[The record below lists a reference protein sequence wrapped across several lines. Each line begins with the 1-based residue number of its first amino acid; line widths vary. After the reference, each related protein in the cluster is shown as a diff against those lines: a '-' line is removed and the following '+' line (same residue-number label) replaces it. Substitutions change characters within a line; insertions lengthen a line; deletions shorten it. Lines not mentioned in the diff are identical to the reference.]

1 MNIVKDIQIRQNA
14 HLHADHF
21 DVLIVGAGI
30 SGIDAAYHMQQ
41 ECPGKRFVLLE
52 TQETFGGTWTTH
64 KYPGIR
70 SDSDLFTFGY
80 GWKPWDGPL
89 IATADEILSYL
100 DEALDEQDI
109 RKHIRYRHKVTDA
122 SWSNEDKQW
131 VLTVT
136 DIDSGD
142 VLTFTGN
149 FLWMCQGYYR
159 HSEGYTPNF
168 PGMKRFKGHIVHP
181 QTWPED
187 LDYKDKEVLVI
198 GSGATAATLIPAMA
212 DATKH
217 ITMLQ
222 RSPTYFFALPNRSIA
237 RDMLRK
243 INVSREWT
251 HDIVR
256 NDILINQ
263 KTVTRRSFEDSEA
276 LKNELIAGARL
287 HLGPDF
293 DVNKHFTPSY
303 RPWRQRL
310 AVLPDGDLFQS
321 IRKGKASVVTDHI
334 ETFTEDGILLQS
346 GAKLKADIIVT
357 ATGFNMSA
365 MGDVVFKVEGRTVD
379 FSKSWG
385 HRTVQFSDIPNMAWV
400 FGYLRASW
408 TLRADLVSG
417 YVCRLLNYM
426 EKHGYSMVTPRL
438 REQDKQ
444 MEPLPFITEQNFNA
458 GYIMRKIHLMP
469 RQGDKEPWVHRQD
482 YFIEKNTI
490 PAADLEDG
498 TLIYE

>member
-1 MNIVKDIQIRQNA
+1 MNIVKDIQIRQIPR
-14 HLHADHF
+14 LHAEHF

-41 ECPGKRFVLLE
+41 ECRGKSFVLLE

-80 GWKPWDGPL
+80 GWKPWEGPL
-89 IATADEILSYL
+89 IATADEILKYL

-109 RKHIRYRHKVTDA
+109 RKHIRYHHKVTDA

-131 VLTVT
+131 ILTVT

-159 HSEGYTPNF
+159 HSEGYTPKF

-263 KTVTRRSFEDSEA
+263 KTVARRSFEDSEA
-276 LKNELIAGARL
+276 LKNELIASARF

-334 ETFTEDGILLQS
+334 ETFTEDGILLQT
-346 GAKLKADIIVT
+346 GEKLKADIIVT

-365 MGDVVFKVEGRTVD
+365 MGDVVFEVEGRTVD

-385 HRTVQFSDIPNMAWV
+385 HRTIQFSDIPNMAWV

-444 MEPLPFITEQNFNA
+444 MEPLPFIAEQNFNA

-482 YFIEKNTI
+482 YFTEKNTI

>member
-1 MNIVKDIQIRQNA
+1 MKKEIEN
-14 HLHADHF
+14 F
-21 DVLIVGAGI
+21 DVIIVGAGI
-30 SGIDAAYHMQQ
+30 AGITTAYYLQK
-41 ECPGKRFVLLE
+41 ERPKSSYLILE
-52 TQETFGGTWTTH
+52 SLDNYGGTWYTH

-70 SDSDLFTFGY
+70 SDSDLYTFGFKF
-80 GWKPWDGPL
+80 KPWTSAP
-89 IATADEILSYL
+89 IATADEILKYL

-109 RKHIRYRHKVTDA
+109 RKHIRYCHKVTDA
-122 SWSNEDKQW
+122 SWCNKDKQW
-131 VLTVT
+131 ILTVAN
-136 DIDSGD
+136 IDSGD

-159 HSEGYTPNF
+159 HSEGHTPNF
-168 PGMKRFKGHIVHP
+168 PGMKGFKGHIVHP

-187 LDYKDKEVLVI
+187 LDYQDKEVVVI

-243 INVSREWT
+243 INVSREWI

-263 KTVTRRSFEDSEA
+263 KTITRRSFEDSEA
-276 LKNELIAGARL
+276 LKNELIAGARF

-334 ETFTEDGILLQS
+334 KTFIEDGILLQS

-365 MGDVVFKVEGRTVD
+365 MGDVVFKVKGRTVD
-379 FSKSWG
+379 FSKCWG
-385 HRTVQFSDIPNMAWV
+385 HRTIQFSDIPNMAWV

-482 YFIEKNTI
+482 YFAEKNTI
-490 PAADLEDG
+490 PVADLEDG

>member
-1 MNIVKDIQIRQNA
+1 M
-14 HLHADHF
+14 
-21 DVLIVGAGI
+21 
-30 SGIDAAYHMQQ
+30 
-41 ECPGKRFVLLE
+41 
-52 TQETFGGTWTTH
+52 
-64 KYPGIR
+64 
-70 SDSDLFTFGY
+70 
-80 GWKPWDGPL
+80 
-89 IATADEILSYL
+89 IAS
-100 DEALDEQDI
+100 
-109 RKHIRYRHKVTDA
+109 
-122 SWSNEDKQW
+122 
-131 VLTVT
+131 
-136 DIDSGD
+136 
-142 VLTFTGN
+142 
-149 FLWMCQGYYR
+149 
-159 HSEGYTPNF
+159 
-168 PGMKRFKGHIVHP
+168 
-181 QTWPED
+181 
-187 LDYKDKEVLVI
+187 
-198 GSGATAATLIPAMA
+198 
-212 DATKH
+212 
-217 ITMLQ
+217 
-222 RSPTYFFALPNRSIA
+222 
-237 RDMLRK
+237 
-243 INVSREWT
+243 
-251 HDIVR
+251 
-256 NDILINQ
+256 
-263 KTVTRRSFEDSEA
+263 
-276 LKNELIAGARL
+276 ARL

-385 HRTVQFSDIPNMAWV
+385 HRTIQFSDIPNMAWV

-482 YFIEKNTI
+482 YFAEKNTI
-490 PAADLEDG
+490 PVADLEDG